1 MDGSV
6 LLFLGHDAVTV
17 TLLLAAPVL
26 IATTVVG
33 LGVSVVQ
40 AVTQINEMTLTFVP
54 KIISVLA
61 VLGLLGPWMAATLL
75 NYTERLLTALPQLV
89 R

>member
-1 MDGSV
+1 MEADIV
-6 LLFLGHDAVTV
+6 LYLGHDAVKV

-26 IATTVVG
+26 IVTMVVG
-33 LGVSVVQ
+33 LGISVLQ

-54 KIISVLA
+54 KMISVLA
-61 VLGLLGPWMAATLL
+61 VLAVFGPWMAATLL
-75 NYTERLLTALPQLV
+75 DFTERLLMGLPDLV